1 MIYECMCQFW
11 KRKYRKKKKACVAVA
26 WKWSARV
33 TIFYM
38 PQQLSCLGMCKI
50 VTLGKKMTANRI
62 FTKFQLCAFKLVWVC
77 ELAESESSKVSD
89 KTFLICQFYWPP
101 NFKIMM
107 TSSNGNIFRVTG
119 PLWGEFTGDRW
130 IPLTNASDA
139 ELWYFLWYVP
149 EQTVDNRDTDDLRC
163 RWAHYDI
170 TVMQCTDFDHPIL
183 WPWPCAQ
190 SAADMSV
197 L

>member
-1 MIYECMCQFW
+1 MCQFW
-11 KRKYRKKKKACVAVA
+11 KRKYRKKKKECVAVA
-26 WKWSARV
+26 WKWSALV

-38 PQQLSCLGMCKI
+38 PQQLTCLGMCKI

-119 PLWGEFTGDRW
+119 PLWGGFTGDRW

-139 ELWYFLWYVP
+139 ELWCFLWYVP
-149 EQTVDNRDTDDLRC
+149 EQSRHCWFEMPLSPLWHHCNAMYRFWPSNPLALTL
-163 RWAHYDI
+163 
-170 TVMQCTDFDHPIL
+170 CTIDGWYVCFIKSL
-183 WPWPCAQ
+183 
-190 SAADMSV
+190 S
-197 L
+197 